1 MKLYELLAAV
11 RFRPTPFI
19 EENIGQRLTP
29 EEAKNKKVTC
39 IIAIKDEI
47 YIEVD
52 DEE

>member
-1 MKLYELLAAV
+1 MKLYDSLAAV

-39 IIAIKDEI
+39 IIAINNEI

-52 DEE
+52 NED